1 MALLLLIE
9 LAPPPASPEFRQPQ
23 MAPFGKEAVLT
34 FGAGNS
40 IYFTR
45 TEKNGTALGA
55 VIKVADTGALY
66 LGRHRGPRIAVA
78 GSTLVISAVAGQK
91 GRGQDGDVLVWTSA
105 DKGRT
110 WYGPAPV
117 SQPAGVA
124 REGLHGMAARG
135 SLVFVAW
142 LDLRE
147 SKTQIYGSVSRDAGA
162 TWSANTLIYK
172 SPSGSVCECCHP
184 TVAIDRQGDIV
195 VMFRN
200 SLEGNRDMYIV
211 RSSDGGLTFSQALK
225 LGEGFWPL
233 NACPMDG
240 GDVNLD
246 DRGEVLT
253 IWRTSVPVL
262 DRRQGTAAGRGQE
275 PLACVCFQRA
285 GGCLGVAGRS
295 GGVVDGLAQAGAGGC
310 GGQVSASGEF
320 EIGQGAG
327 RLGKPGENSNRPFP
341 LSGIRVE

>member
-1 MALLLLIE
+1 MSWMALLLLIE

-253 IWRTSVPVL
+253 IWR
-262 DRRQGTAAGRGQE
+262 R
-275 PLACVCFQRA
+275 
-285 GGCLGVAGRS
+285 
-295 GGVVDGLAQAGAGGC
+295 
-310 GGQVSASGEF
+310 GGQVFLSSIGGKEKLLGEGKNPSLAFASSGPVAAWESPEGLVVWSMASRKPAPVDAEGKF
-320 EIGQGAG
+320 PHLVSLKSGKVLGAWESQGKI
-327 RLGKPGENSNRPFP
+327 RIDLFP
-341 LSGIRVE
+341 